1 MHTSAQVP
9 RETGSHRDELQ
20 YMKDYRRAYNEAW
33 IIAWLSACLNDTH
46 PGYEVSRQTQALA
59 HAIAADFADLQYQ
72 FRH

>member
-1 MHTSAQVP
+1 
-9 RETGSHRDELQ
+9 
-20 YMKDYRRAYNEAW
+20 MKDYRRAYNEAW